1 MKKLSIVT
9 GALALLLGIESHA
22 AKLAASCYMAED
34 TWQVSGKNI
43 DEKMPLASVSKM
55 YTTLMATVSFNLRG
69 QFYTQIY
76 ATEIQPGTGE
86 YDVHLKGSRD
96 PYFNKLKMHMI
107 ISRLNE
113 AKITKIRNLTF
124 DENVK
129 YLHETDKKFYI
140 GKSLVDPLIL
150 KADLNFPAPGLVAAQ
165 LAQPS
170 VILKAYPESQK
181 LAAQNNFK
189 LFNKPV
195 FRPAKISYLGSDQ
208 FKSDAKAI
216 RIYVASQDVA
226 HILKSINWNSNNH
239 AANQMFMVSGGLP
252 KFNKLFY
259 KDFNQSEKDV
269 SFVNGSG
276 QNHALNGEGR
286 IYNEATCR
294 NTVHT
299 VRILKKAVEA
309 QKKQLSDVM
318 SVVGVDVG
326 STVGGATYT
335 NALTRGA
342 VIAKTGTVGTNIT
355 LAGVAN
361 TKKGLIYFMFNT
373 ELAFPSAKVKRK
385 AAWSAQEDNRGRS
398 LISQELQ
405 KLIKNNGGPVAFK
418 YERSNPLM
426 DNLEN
431 YDETDLSAAQGLL
444 KDPELTN

>member
-1 MKKLSIVT
+1 MKKLVFVT
-9 GALALLLGIESHA
+9 GVLLLSISLQSQA
-22 AKLAASCYMAED
+22 AKLAASCYMPEE
-34 TWQVSGKNI
+34 TLQVSGKNL
-43 DEKMPLASVSKM
+43 DEKMPLASVSKI
-55 YTTLMATVSFNLRG
+55 YTTLMATVSFNLKG

-76 ATEIQPGTGE
+76 ATETEAGSGV
-86 YDVHLKGSRD
+86 YDVHMKGSRD
-96 PYFNKLKMHMI
+96 PYFNKLKMHMV

-129 YLHETDKKFYI
+129 YLHDTDRKFYI

-170 VILKAYPESQK
+170 VIMNSYSESQK
-181 LAAQNNFK
+181 LANQNNFK

-195 FRPAKISYLGSDQ
+195 FKPAKVSFLSSDQ
-208 FKSDAKAI
+208 YKLNRQAI
-216 RIYVASQDVA
+216 KIYVASQDAA
-226 HILKSINWNSNNH
+226 HMLKSINWNSNNH
-239 AANQMFMVSGGLP
+239 AANQMFMVSGGMP
-252 KFNKLFY
+252 KFYKLFY
-259 KDFNQSEKDV
+259 KDFNQSENELT
-269 SFVNGSG
+269 FVNGSG

-294 NTVHT
+294 NTVRT
-299 VRILKKAVEA
+299 VRILKKAIEA

-335 NALTRGA
+335 NPLTRGA
-342 VIAKTGTVGTNIT
+342 VIAKTGTVGTNVT

-361 TKKGLIYFMFNT
+361 TKKGLVYFMFNT
-373 ELAFPSAKVKRK
+373 ELAFPSVKIKRK
-385 AAWSAQEDNRGRS
+385 AAWSAQEDNRARH
-398 LISQELQ
+398 LISLELQ
-405 KLIKNNGGPVAFK
+405 KLIKSYGGPVAFK
-418 YERSNPLM
+418 YEHRNPLM
-426 DNLEN
+426 GNLEN

-444 KDPELTN
+444 KDPEPAN